1 VKAVNWASASAL
13 HAMLFML
20 PLWPTM
26 LSTMLPQW
34 LTMLSTTP
42 LWPTMLSTMP
52 LWPTMLF
59 TMLPQW
65 FTIPLTTLLPT
76 TPLPTTPWSTKDMSS
91 PSTTVQFWM
100 LLRLL
105 MCAPLPLILSA
116 LPLS

>member
-1 VKAVNWASASAL
+1 
-13 HAMLFML
+13 
-20 PLWPTM
+20 M

-34 LTMLSTTP
+34 LTMLSTTLP
-42 LWPTMLSTMP
+42 LC
-52 LWPTMLF
+52 TMLF

-65 FTIPLTTLLPT
+65 STMLLTTLLPT
-76 TPLPTTPWSTKDMSS
+76 MPLPTTLWSTKDMSS

-116 LPLS
+116 PPLS